1 MNKLKYR
8 KSNKT
13 EKNKQVDKLV
23 FLLTW
28 DFSETRKS
36 H

>member
-1 MNKLKYR
+1 MNKLKY
-8 KSNKT
+8 KSNKI